1 MSNLVT
7 EFIDKSKSDII
18 ALRDS
23 NPSMADA
30 VMRALVVLAD
40 YEKLVPQN
48 ESTQNAQAIDEALAK
63 MTLVTIDPASRPQGL
78 SVQQQQALQNQGY
91 NGTSESSTQ
100 DDDIDAIAAIL
111 DAIPDDVM
119 NIDIDDLE
127 DDLKDILD
135 SI

>member
-7 EFIDKSKSDII
+7 EFIDQSKQELL
-18 ALRDS
+18 ALQTK
-23 NPSMADA
+23 NTAMANA
-30 VMRALVVLAD
+30 VMHALCVLAD
-40 YEKLVPQN
+40 FEKLVPQN
-48 ESTQNAQAIDEALAK
+48 TGAETQSAIDTALGK
-63 MTLVTIDPASRPQGL
+63 MTLVTIDPASRPQVL

-119 NIDIDDLE
+119 NIDIDELE